1 MRKPC
6 SIRRVALGV
15 ALCAA
20 GATLPGERAHAE
32 RSIAE
37 QASAESEVG
46 RSVEQVLRAPLAIS
60 VVSRDELTRGKPDA
74 ELVDALDLVPG
85 VFVQSA
91 GNFAQDSR
99 VSIRGFGARATFGI
113 RDVRLRIDDVPAT
126 LPDGQA
132 EVDSLDLAFV
142 DRIDVVRGSVS
153 SLYGGSSGGLIS
165 ISTLAPTDEM
175 RTRLRTVIG
184 SAGTRRHEASLTGT
198 AAGNG
203 YMVGLAQSRS
213 AGFRSHARA
222 EQTTLLLKGQ
232 RELDDGSM
240 LRLQLSST
248 WAPEAQDPGG
258 LTKAAVRQDRDS
270 AQTPQARQFD
280 AGEKLDQ
287 QKLSFS
293 WERPLDTGRS
303 IGVQGYRIRRGFA
316 NNLALNRSVEFDRAV
331 TGAAVV
337 YREQRGALR
346 FLAGFD
352 FDLQH
357 DERRNHVNQNGARGA
372 IILDQVET
380 VRGLGPFA
388 ELEADVTD
396 KISATLGLRYDRVT
410 FEVDDRFVEGLNG
423 DESDSIRFRELSP
436 RVALRYAAAP
446 AFNVHASVSGG
457 FGVPTTTELR
467 PVGLAGGF
475 DSDRQAERSLSLE
488 LGAKGVI
495 GDRVVYDLTLFDI
508 RINDALVPFSV
519 GGEQFFRN
527 AGEVRRRGVELALS
541 ARLATGLTARA
552 SYTYADYRYRD
563 FDKISTAMS
572 VTTVSDLDGKRE
584 PNVPMHAAG
593 AELRY
598 ESPGGM
604 FAVLALRHFSDLEVN
619 DENRS
624 SDGTHLESDGTTL
637 AELRVGYRYERG
649 SLSVEPFVSVRNLT
663 GARYDG
669 TIRPNAAAERFF
681 EPAPERQIFAGA
693 ELRF

>member
-1 MRKPC
+1 MRKPAC
-6 SIRRVALGV
+6 RTRRIALG
-15 ALCAA
+15 LTFCAA
-20 GATLPGERAHAE
+20 ASTAALANGVAHAE

-37 QASAESEVG
+37 QASTESEAG
-46 RSVEQVLRAPLAIS
+46 RSAEQVLRAPLAIS
-60 VVSRDELTRGKPDA
+60 VVSRDEVTRGKPDA
-74 ELVDALDLVPG
+74 ELIDALDLVPG

-113 RDVRLRIDDVPAT
+113 RDVRLRIDGVPAT

-165 ISTLAPTDEM
+165 VSTLAPTEDM

-184 SAGTRRHEASLTGT
+184 SQGTRRHEASLTGT
-198 AAGNG
+198 LAGTG
-203 YMVGLAQSRS
+203 YMVGLANARS

-258 LTKAAVRQDRDS
+258 LDKAAVRRDRDS

-280 AGEKLDQ
+280 ASEKLDQ

-303 IGVQGYRIRRGFA
+303 LGVQGYRIRRGFA

-337 YREQRGALR
+337 YREERGALR
-346 FLAGFD
+346 FLAGVD
-352 FDLQH
+352 FDLQR
-357 DERRNHVNQNGARGA
+357 DERRNHVNASGARGD
-372 IILDQVET
+372 ILLDQVET
-380 VRGLGPFA
+380 VRALGPFA
-388 ELEADVTD
+388 ELEVEVTD
-396 KISATLGLRYDRVT
+396 KASAVFGLRYDRVT
-410 FEVDDRFVEGLNG
+410 FEVDDRFVPTPNG

-436 RVALRYAAAP
+436 RVALRYSASP
-446 AFNVHASVSGG
+446 AFNVHASASGG

-467 PVGLAGGF
+467 PVGAAGGF
-475 DSDRQAERSLSLE
+475 DGDREAERSLSLE
-488 LGAKGVI
+488 VGAKGVL
-495 GDRVVYDLTLFDI
+495 GDRVVYDVTLFDI
-508 RINDALVPFSV
+508 RINDALVPFSE
-519 GGEQFFRN
+519 GMEQFFRN

-541 ARLATGLTARA
+541 ARLGGGFSARG

-563 FDKISTAMS
+563 FDKVSE
-572 VTTVSDLDGKRE
+572 TTVSDLDGNRE

-598 ESPGGM
+598 ESPRGM

-619 DENRS
+619 DENRA

-637 AELRVGYRYERG
+637 AEVRVGYRYERG
-649 SLSVEPFVSVRNLT
+649 SLSVEPFVTVRNVT

-669 TIRPNAAAERFF
+669 TIRPNAAAHRFF
-681 EPAPERQIFAGA
+681 EPAPGRQIFAGA